1 MVAILGPTASGKS
14 ALAEVAAAI
23 FGASILSVDSMQV
36 YRGMDIGTAKAPQ
49 SVRERIAHH
58 MIDVAEPASEF
69 SVAEFQRQGRAA
81 MDSAVQ
87 GRERIIIV
95 GGSGLHF
102 RSLVDPM
109 TFAPTDAEIREGLE
123 STPLDEL
130 QQELLSID
138 DQAPSVLDMCNRR
151 RVIRAIEVWR
161 ITEKTP
167 SERARS
173 SESDAVRRYEPLIRG
188 RRWTGGVPGSRG
200 RLVASRCRRRLDAGR
215 LNGRATVAPLLG
227 RTAAQALGYKAL
239 LGVVSGDV
247 TMEEAREEVIRATR
261 ALVKRQRTF
270 FRRDPRIEWQA
281 WQDDEVQRIEMA
293 VSRVGEVAGWNS

>member
-1 MVAILGPTASGKS
+1 
-14 ALAEVAAAI
+14 
-23 FGASILSVDSMQV
+23 MQV

-173 SESDAVRRYEPLIRG
+173 SESDAVRRYEPLIKHVSLGWDAHDLMAERI
-188 RRWTGGVPGSRG
+188 
-200 RLVASRCRRRLDAGR
+200 ASRFQGMLDAGL
-215 LNGRATVAPLLG
+215 LNEVATVAPLLG
-227 RTAAQALGYKAL
+227 RTAAQALGYKEL